1 VEIILTVRSKK
12 RGADLAYETII
23 VEKKDH
29 VARITFN
36 RPERLNAV
44 NSALGL
50 EVKAALE
57 EIGSDEDIRVLILT
71 GNPRIREREGQQEI
85 KHCFSAGW
93 DLSETSPVEP
103 IVEMIAAYEKPVIA
117 MVNGFALGGGCE
129 IALACDF
136 IIASEN
142 SEIGLPEINRGL
154 LPGWGGTQRL
164 PRRIGVPR
172 AKWMILSGETVNGSE
187 AKSIGLVDQVVNK
200 EELDRVV
207 TDFATRLAAKPPLG
221 LKKIKETINR
231 GMDVDLQSGLKIEQE
246 ALGFLI
252 QTEDFQEGIAAFMEK
267 REPQWKGR

>member
-1 VEIILTVRSKK
+1 M
-12 RGADLAYETII
+12 AFETII
-23 VEKKDH
+23 VEKRDH
-29 VARITFN
+29 VARITLN
-36 RPERLNAV
+36 RPQRLNAI

-50 EVKAALE
+50 EMKEALE
-57 EIGSDEDIRVLILT
+57 EIAADDDIRVLVIT
-71 GNPRIREREGQQEI
+71 GNPRIREKEGRQEI

-93 DLSETSPVEP
+93 DLSETEPVEP
-103 IVEMIAAYEKPVIA
+103 IVEMVAAYDKPVIA

-129 IALACDF
+129 LALACDF
-136 IIASEN
+136 IIASDN

-172 AKWMILSGETVNGSE
+172 AKWMILSGEAVSGSE
-187 AKSIGLVDQVVNK
+187 AKEIGLVDQVVSK
-200 EELDRVV
+200 EELDSVV
-207 TDFATRLAAKPPLG
+207 TRFAIKLASKAPLG
-221 LKKIKETINR
+221 LKKIKEVINK
-231 GMDVDLQSGLKIEQE
+231 GIDTNLQSGLKLEQE

>member
-1 VEIILTVRSKK
+1 MS
-12 RGADLAYETII
+12 YETII

-36 RPERLNAV
+36 RPQRLNAI

-50 EVKAALE
+50 EVKQALE
-57 EIGSDEDIRVLILT
+57 EIATDDEIQVLVIA
-71 GNPRIREREGQQEI
+71 GNPRIREKEGQQEI

-93 DLSETSPVEP
+93 DLSETAPVEP

-136 IIASEN
+136 IFASEN

-172 AKWMILSGETVNGSE
+172 AKWMILSGDTVSGSE
-187 AKSIGLVDQVVNK
+187 AKKIGLIDEVVNK
-200 EELDRVV
+200 EGLDRAVSE
-207 TDFATRLAAKPPLG
+207 FATKLAGKPPLG
-221 LKKIKETINR
+221 LKKIKEVINR
-231 GMDVDLQSGLKIEQE
+231 GIEVDLQAGLKFEQE
-246 ALGFLI
+246 ALGFLL
-252 QTEDFQEGIAAFMEK
+252 QTEDFREGIAAFMEK
-267 REPQWKGR
+267 RDPQWKGC

>member
-1 VEIILTVRSKK
+1 MS
-12 RGADLAYETII
+12 YETII

-36 RPERLNAV
+36 RPQRLNAI

-50 EVKAALE
+50 EVKQALE
-57 EIGSDEDIRVLILT
+57 EIATDDEIQVLVIT
-71 GNPRIREREGQQEI
+71 GNPRIREKEGQQEI

-93 DLSETSPVEP
+93 DLSETAPVEP

-136 IIASEN
+136 IFASEN

-172 AKWMILSGETVNGSE
+172 AKWMILSGDTVSGSE
-187 AKSIGLVDQVVNK
+187 AKKIGLIDEVVNK
-200 EELDRVV
+200 EGLDRAVSE
-207 TDFATRLAAKPPLG
+207 FATKLAGKPPLG
-221 LKKIKETINR
+221 LKKIKEVINR
-231 GMDVDLQSGLKIEQE
+231 GIEVDLQAGLKFEQE
-246 ALGFLI
+246 ALGFLL
-252 QTEDFQEGIAAFMEK
+252 QTEDFREGIAAFMEK
-267 REPQWKGR
+267 RDPQWKGC

>member
-1 VEIILTVRSKK
+1 MN
-12 RGADLAYETII
+12 YETII

-36 RPERLNAV
+36 RPQRLNAI

-50 EVKAALE
+50 EVKQALE
-57 EIGSDEDIRVLILT
+57 EIATDDEIRVLVIT
-71 GNPRIREREGQQEI
+71 GNPRIREKEGQQEI

-93 DLSETSPVEP
+93 DLSETAPVEP
-103 IVEMIAAYEKPVIA
+103 IVEMLAAYEKPVIA

-136 IIASEN
+136 IFASDN

-172 AKWMILSGETVNGSE
+172 AKRMILSGDTVSGSE
-187 AKSIGLVDQVVNK
+187 AKKIGLVDEVVNK
-200 EELDRVV
+200 EGLDRAVSE
-207 TDFATRLAAKPPLG
+207 FAAKLAGKPPLG
-221 LKKIKETINR
+221 LKKIKEVINR
-231 GMDVDLQSGLKIEQE
+231 GVDVDFQAGLKLEQE
-246 ALGFLI
+246 ALGFLL
-252 QTEDFQEGIAAFMEK
+252 QTEDFREGIAAFMEK
-267 REPQWKGR
+267 R